1 MTNRDI
7 NPVHSVA
14 AFYVGAIAISWTCWM
29 LVVGADHGL
38 LTLPGGLKDSLV
50 IIGGFGPLFSALAM
64 TGQSAGRR
72 GLLSLLR
79 QGLHWR
85 VPIRWYAAALL
96 LPVAVRFAVLG
107 LHILKGGGF
116 PGLTDIDRWL
126 AVPMTFALVL
136 ILGGPLGEEVGW
148 RGFSQPR
155 LQNRL
160 GILQSSLI
168 IGVASALWH
177 LPLFLIPAT
186 PQSHLPLALF
196 IVRTVALSVISG
208 WIWNRSGRSLLLV
221 LIFHASLNT
230 WPNTLFILEA
240 QGTLGPYISTSILYA
255 AWAILL
261 ILLGQ
266 LTPRRSALRPRR
278 DTDQAAA

>member
-1 MTNRDI
+1 MTNRDTRPI
-7 NPVHSVA
+7 RSIA
-14 AFYVGAIAISWTCWM
+14 AFYVGTTVISWSCW
-29 LVVGADHGL
+29 LLAAAADHGL
-38 LTLPGGLKDSLV
+38 LNLQGGLVESLI

-64 TGQSAGRR
+64 TGYGAGKS
-72 GLLSLLR
+72 GLRSLVGQAVR
-79 QGLHWR
+79 WR

-96 LPVAVRFAVLG
+96 LPAAIRFAVLG
-107 LHILKGGGF
+107 LHILKGGAF

-126 AVPMTFALVL
+126 AVPMTFVFVLV
-136 ILGGPLGEEVGW
+136 LGGPLGEEVGW

-168 IGVASALWH
+168 IGLGSALWH
-177 LPLFLIPAT
+177 LPLFLISST
-186 PQSHLPLALF
+186 PQSHLPLDLF
-196 IVRTVALSVISG
+196 IVRTIALSVISA

-221 LIFHASLNT
+221 LLFHASLNT

-240 QGTLGPYISTSILYA
+240 QGALGPYLSTSILYV

-261 ILLGQ
+261 ILLDQ
-266 LTPRRSALRPRR
+266 LSPSRSALRPRQ
-278 DTDQAAA
+278 DTNQLAA